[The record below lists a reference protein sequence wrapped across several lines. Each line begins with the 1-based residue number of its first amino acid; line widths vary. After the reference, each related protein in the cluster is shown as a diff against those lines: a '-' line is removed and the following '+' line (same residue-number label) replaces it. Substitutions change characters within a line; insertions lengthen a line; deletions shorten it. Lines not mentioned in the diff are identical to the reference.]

1 MKKRQIIFIVFAL
14 IIILFAC
21 LWKGIMIS
29 EGFTDIEKITTKLKY
44 VNLVLYSD
52 DREYNEMKEIT
63 QVFYDKFENV
73 KTIYYNFDDKIN
85 EEYKMEGNVLKIK
98 GKESYVP
105 GILDKTVKAM
115 EYVVNYEYDY
125 LVRSN
130 ISTIVDFKLLDEEL
144 TKKPM
149 EYGGGLI
156 NNLQNLD
163 ENAGIKNQ
171 TYFGLK
177 YVSGTSI
184 IMSKKT
190 LKTMIENK
198 DKIDYKILD
207 DVSIGLLMRFL
218 KKEPSLIKEGSF
230 LMVSEANGDTE
241 KIIKMISEKP
251 YIFYRN
257 RNSDRKTDVKQMQII
272 VDYLLKLKHT
282 K

>member
-1 MKKRQIIFIVFAL
+1 MKKRQIMFIILLL

-21 LWKGIMIS
+21 LWKGTYKY
-29 EGFTDIEKITTKLKY
+29 ERFTDIEKNTIKLKY

-63 QVFYDKFENV
+63 QEYYNKFENV
-73 KTIYYNFDDKIN
+73 KTIYYKFDDKIN
-85 EEYKMEGNVLKIK
+85 EEYLMEGNVLKIK

-105 GILDKTVKAM
+105 GILEKTVKAL
-115 EYVVNYEYDY
+115 EYVVTYNYDY

-130 ISTIVDFKLLDEEL
+130 ISTIVDFKLLDEEIQ
-144 TKKPM
+144 KNPI

-163 ENAGIKNQ
+163 ENSGIKDD

-177 YVSGTSI
+177 YVSGTAI

-190 LKTMIENK
+190 LTTMIENK
-198 DKIDYKILD
+198 NEINYKIVD
-207 DVSIGLLMRFL
+207 DVSIGVLMHFL
-218 KKEPSLIKEGSF
+218 KKEPALIKEGSF
-230 LMVSEANGDTE
+230 LMVSEENGDTE

-257 RNSDRKTDVKQMQII
+257 RNSDRKTDVKQMRII
-272 VDYLLKLKHT
+272 TGYLLKNLNF
-282 K
+282 